1 MQVQSDTDGC
11 EVLMEERRQRSW
23 YVGRA
28 LIFQE
33 RAVRIIAIV
42 QNNLIFGE
50 QRLCGLGA
58 DLAIGCKE
66 LQLRRITLV
75 EIIEPRILLRSRA
88 NEDLTALASSCSG
101 TLTAYLARDQE

>member
-66 LQLRRITLV
+66 LQLRFEVILIV
-75 EIIEPRILLRSRA
+75 IESRILRGARA
-88 NEDLTALASSCSG
+88 NEDLTALVYSCSS
-101 TLTAYLARDQE
+101 TLAAHLARGQE